1 MVLLTILH
9 YNLSHTAP
17 KALTPKNSDMPKLRK
32 NALWSLKLL
41 TNLTSGPLEN
51 PTSLYTLTINP
62 SNHLPK
68 GPCFSTKTAAKD
80 DAFPTVLQLHC
91 DGQKRFFITFSE
103 YPVKGPMPG
112 LSPPPMV
119 PYTFQV
125 FRLHLCSPKLS
136 LTSPYGLH
144 SWTTTQSSCILPRH
158 ETTDAIHS
166 LGLATK

>member
-1 MVLLTILH
+1 MAPLTILH
-9 YNLSHTAP
+9 YNLCHTAP
-17 KALTPKNSDMPKLRK
+17 KALTPKNSDMLKLRK

-80 DAFPTVLQLHC
+80 DAFPTALLMYRKGSSLHLAN
-91 DGQKRFFITFSE
+91 T
-103 YPVKGPMPG
+103 
-112 LSPPPMV
+112 LSRAPCQDSAAAPTV
-119 PYTFQV
+119 PDTFQV
-125 FRLHLCSPKLS
+125 FRLHLCSPKPS

-144 SWTTTQSSCILPRH
+144 SWTTTQSRCILPRH
-158 ETTDAIHS
+158 ETTDVIHS
-166 LGLATK
+166 LGLATN